1 MGRKSRDRVSPIAM
15 HEMGIANSILDAVR
29 TEARRY
35 PGTQPMKVGVRLG
48 ELAAI
53 DPESLRFCFDA
64 LISESDLEALLLE
77 IEWKVRRHRCRACSQ
92 EFEVRDYNF
101 ECPDCHAVDSE
112 CIAGDELELAY
123 VEVEEYEPCAVGT
136 QNS

>member
-1 MGRKSRDRVSPIAM
+1 M

-29 TEARRY
+29 SEAARY
-35 PGTQPMKVGVRLG
+35 PGSRPTKVGVRLG

-64 LISESDLEALLLE
+64 LILETDLEGLLLE
-77 IEWKVRRHRCRACSQ
+77 IEWRVRRHRCRACRR
-92 EFEVRDYNF
+92 EFEVRDYHF
-101 ECPDCHAVDSE
+101 ECPGCRAVDSE

-123 VEVEEYEPCAVGT
+123 VEVEEHEPCAVGT
-136 QNS
+136 

>member
-1 MGRKSRDRVSPIAM
+1 M

-29 TEARRY
+29 TEARQY
-35 PGTQPMKVGVRLG
+35 PGMRPTKLGVRLG

-64 LISESDLEALLLE
+64 LILETDLEGLLLE
-77 IEWKVRRHRCRACSQ
+77 IEWRVRRHRCRACSR
-92 EFEVRDYNF
+92 EFDVPDYNF
-101 ECPDCHAVDSE
+101 ECPGCHAENSE

-123 VEVEEYEPCAVGT
+123 VEVEEDEPCAVGT
-136 QNS
+136 QNSERE